1 MRHSKVPL
9 CPPSHPQL
17 FLGKRNRGTKTYLL
31 DLEMEDPLCC
41 NFLSSSKGIGSYMLS
56 KYHPNTQIARE
67 VVKGYSG
74 PSEANHWANIT
85 CLSFPTL
92 IKILKKGNSLIP
104 LRPPSGAQWAQS
116 FVCQASLHTSGL
128 VQILTLLSS
137 FLQEMLYLFMI
148 LYLSIFAF
156 VHIYVH
162 LWPRCN

>member
-41 NFLSSSKGIGSYMLS
+41 NFLSSSKGIGSYILS

-74 PSEANHWANIT
+74 PPEANH
-85 CLSFPTL
+85 
-92 IKILKKGNSLIP
+92 
-104 LRPPSGAQWAQS
+104 
-116 FVCQASLHTSGL
+116 
-128 VQILTLLSS
+128 
-137 FLQEMLYLFMI
+137 
-148 LYLSIFAF
+148 
-156 VHIYVH
+156 
-162 LWPRCN
+162 